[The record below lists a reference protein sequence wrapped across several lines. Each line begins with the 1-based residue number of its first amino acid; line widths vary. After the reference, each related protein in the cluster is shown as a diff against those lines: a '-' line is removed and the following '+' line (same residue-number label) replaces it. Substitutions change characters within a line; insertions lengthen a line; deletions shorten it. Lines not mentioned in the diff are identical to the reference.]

1 MNFLSANAIYQQ
13 IGDYICENILLGT
26 WAEGTKIPS
35 IRDMAVATEVNPN
48 TVLRSYSYL
57 QEKDIIQNQ
66 RGVGYFVAER
76 GLERTKQLLTAT
88 FVKTELPRVFKTMD
102 LLQFKFD
109 DLKPYYAEF
118 KKAQKN

>member
-1 MNFLSANAIYQQ
+1 
-13 IGDYICENILLGT
+13 LLGT